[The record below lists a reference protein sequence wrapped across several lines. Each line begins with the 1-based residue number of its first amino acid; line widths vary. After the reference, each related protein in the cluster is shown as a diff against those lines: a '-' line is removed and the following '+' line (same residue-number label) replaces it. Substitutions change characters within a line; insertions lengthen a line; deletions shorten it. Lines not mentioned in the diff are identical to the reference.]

1 MGHGKFTNGYLP
13 ATGDV
18 TVTGPFNPDDDE
30 VKVARII
37 FLIVQGMR
45 RGSPLDTVVVKGEG
59 EWHRTQPGYTKTEWR
74 GTCPRSGDP
83 DLGPSNSELQVSPD
97 ADTRGIALSIV
108 IQPGHVLQDSQVLP
122 RDEEPKPGAA
132 LTFDPPSIEA
142 LNWCADVEMVSGP
155 PPSPG
160 TTA

>member
-1 MGHGKFTNGYLP
+1 MGHGKFTTAYLP

-45 RGSPLDTVVVKGEG
+45 HGSPLDTVVVKGEG
-59 EWHRTQPGYTKTEWR
+59 EWHRTQPGYTTTEWR

-83 DLGPSNSELQVSPD
+83 DLGPSNNELQVSPD

-108 IQPGHVLQDSQVLP
+108 IQRGHVLEGDKVLP
-122 RDEEPKPGAA
+122 SDEEPKDEAA
-132 LTFDPPSIEA
+132 LTFDPPSIEV
-142 LNWCADVEMVSGP
+142 LNWCADVEMVSGDP
-155 PPSPG
+155 QRLGS
-160 TTA
+160 TT

>member
-1 MGHGKFTNGYLP
+1 MGHGKFTKVYLP

-30 VKVARII
+30 VKVARIV
-37 FLIVQGMR
+37 FLIVQGMKQ
-45 RGSPLDTVVVKGEG
+45 GTALDTVVVKGEG
-59 EWHRTQPGYTKTEWR
+59 EWHRTQPGYTRTEWR

-83 DLGPSNSELQVSPD
+83 DLGPSSNELQASPD
-97 ADTRGIALSIV
+97 VFTRGIALSIV
-108 IQPGHVLQDSQVLP
+108 IQPGHLLEGDDVLP
-122 RDEEPKPGAA
+122 RGEEPKDEDA

-142 LNWCADVEMVSGP
+142 LNWCADVEMVSGQP
-155 PPSPG
+155 PPPG